1 MELIGKHSLPG
12 YFIFPEKEG
21 EDKQDSFKWYRA
33 NSFNSEGL
41 DANEKSAEHQ
51 GDLAMVACGVKIPQQ
66 AENYGDFS
74 EKMAEAEQEF
84 KDRFFKRIANRGED

>member
-41 DANEKSAEHQ
+41 DANEKSAEQQ
-51 GDLAMVACGVKIPQQ
+51 GTLAMVACGVKIPQQ

-84 KDRFFKRIANRGED
+84 KDRFFKRIVCHGED

>member
-12 YFIFPEKEG
+12 YFIFPETEG
-21 EDKQDSFKWYRA
+21 DNKQDGFKWYRA

-41 DANEKSAEHQ
+41 DVNEKSAEQQ
-51 GDLAMVACGVKIPQQ
+51 GALAMVACGVKIPQQ

-84 KDRFFKRIANRGED
+84 KDKFFKRIANRGED